1 MRPPHFSLFLCMDD
15 PLSRAKWN
23 YDMVSKN
30 DQRKSPSKNPKRIKE
45 KNIITQ
51 TAEST
56 FTTSEKY
63 YIGFNL
69 TPKV

>member
-1 MRPPHFSLFLCMDD
+1 
-15 PLSRAKWN
+15 
-23 YDMVSKN
+23 MVSKN

-56 FTTSEKY
+56 FTASEKY